1 MVAAPPVYPYP
12 HPSFPEALLPDSIKS
27 KLQKD
32 SKPYYPQSV
41 LDKQKPL
48 DSPAYDQLEKLAK
61 GAVSMILA
69 LSLIAAGADILWVGN
84 SPMLNYSAGQKKRKQ
99 TVWLR
104 RILLLE
110 TLAACHGLASGL
122 LHHWETILYAPTSA
136 APHSM
141 VYALM
146 GEYDSHRTHFATFQV
161 IAKPGPI
168 TRLLLLGT
176 QVGTLCSLS

>member
-1 MVAAPPVYPYP
+1 M
-12 HPSFPEALLPDSIKS
+12 
-27 KLQKD
+27 Q
-32 SKPYYPQSV
+32 
-41 LDKQKPL
+41 
-48 DSPAYDQLEKLAK
+48 
-61 GAVSMILA
+61 
-69 LSLIAAGADILWVGN
+69 
-84 SPMLNYSAGQKKRKQ
+84 
-99 TVWLR
+99 
-104 RILLLE
+104 

-146 GEYDSHRTHFATFQV
+146 GEFDSHRTHFATFQV

-176 QVGTLCSLS
+176 QVGNTVLSLLASCLNLPRLDDKAHHGSGMICSLCRQISKHVIC